1 MEQALYLHMIKSSA
15 EFLLN
20 SITDLIDK
28 WEIQTDTF
36 SALANQPDYFSL
48 RDCVEDSIDTV
59 SRPPPPPPATVPFA
73 MVPRAYYGYPAA
85 GVALLPPLPFRRG
98 FLRRPGLQLDHPW

>member
-1 MEQALYLHMIKSSA
+1 MGLGLAALRHRPTVEQALYLHMIKSSA

-36 SALANQPDYFSL
+36 SALANQP
-48 RDCVEDSIDTV
+48 
-59 SRPPPPPPATVPFA
+59 
-73 MVPRAYYGYPAA
+73 G
-85 GVALLPPLPFRRG
+85 
-98 FLRRPGLQLDHPW
+98 